1 MMKQK
6 TLLIAL
12 ALMGAVTASAQ
23 KHDGGLS
30 NDMLTAIRKA
40 QPTAAQDKALFN
52 AIAANSIDDLAKNYA
67 AKRPVDTHFS
77 NETPKQKIHNQ
88 RSSGRCWMFSGFNVL
103 RANFAKQHQD
113 SLCVEYSQ
121 AYLFFYDQLE
131 KANLMLQGVIDN
143 ARKPIDDQRVRFF
156 FQHPINDGGTFCGV
170 ADLAEKYGLVP
181 MAVMPETYSSDNTSR
196 MARIISSKL
205 REYGLELRSM
215 VAAGKKAQDIR
226 KRKTE
231 MLGTIYHILAL
242 TIGEPVQ
249 EFTYAFTDKNGRTL
263 TPAKR
268 YTPKS
273 FYDETVGHSLN
284 GSFIM
289 VMNDPR
295 REYHKTY
302 EVEYDRHT
310 YDGHNWKYLNLPM
323 DDIAQLAIASIKGG
337 SKMYSSYDV
346 GKQLDR
352 KRGYLDTENFD
363 YGSLFGITFGMDK
376 AQRIETFDSGSTH
389 AMTLTAVDLDKDG
402 KPVKWKVENSWGADN
417 GFGGCFI
424 MTDRWFRD
432 YMFRLVV
439 NKEYVPENFL
449 REFDQKPVMVMPE
462 DPLFAEDM

>member
-1 MMKQK
+1 MRKNIFLLGALLAVSAATMAQTKQGGISAQMLSQIEKMQK
-6 TLLIAL
+6 T
-12 ALMGAVTASAQ
+12 SA
-23 KHDGGLS
+23 
-30 NDMLTAIRKA
+30 A
-40 QPTAAQDKALFN
+40 DKALFN

-249 EFTYAFTDKNGRTL
+249 MEAYIRTANHL
-263 TPAKR
+263 VIEANH
-268 YTPKS
+268 
-273 FYDETVGHSLN
+273 DEHMLLN
-284 GSFIM
+284 GPYPTYLKERILSPRGHQSNVTCGELIARNYHEGLRNIWLCHLSLEN
-289 VMNDPR
+289 NDPQVA
-295 REYHKTY
+295 YNT
-302 EVEYDRHT
+302 VADRLR
-310 YDGHNWKYLNLPM
+310 DAGIVPGEDVYLKALERTTPSRIYRLGNTILK
-323 DDIAQLAIASIKGG
+323 DIPN
-337 SKMYSSYDV
+337 
-346 GKQLDR
+346 
-352 KRGYLDTENFD
+352 E
-363 YGSLFGITFGMDK
+363 
-376 AQRIETFDSGSTH
+376 
-389 AMTLTAVDLDKDG
+389 
-402 KPVKWKVENSWGADN
+402 
-417 GFGGCFI
+417 
-424 MTDRWFRD
+424 
-432 YMFRLVV
+432 
-439 NKEYVPENFL
+439 
-449 REFDQKPVMVMPE
+449 
-462 DPLFAEDM
+462 